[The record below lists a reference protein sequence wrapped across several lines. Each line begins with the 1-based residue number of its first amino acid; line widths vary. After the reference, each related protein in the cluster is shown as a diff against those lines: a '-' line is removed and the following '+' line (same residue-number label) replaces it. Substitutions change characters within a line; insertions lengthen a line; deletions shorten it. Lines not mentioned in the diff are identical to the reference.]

1 MINHKILRK
10 ICSAEK
16 GVTLFET
23 LIAVLLF
30 SIVLIG
36 FLSLMGQSLELGEL
50 SEKRAVLTNEM
61 RRVTE
66 TMRKS
71 VNTSGLSSITGST
84 AWATNSLTNAIANEN
99 VTVSFPQGTTQNPLP
114 VQIVLSGTEKGKNVV
129 HLIDALVTKR

>member
-10 ICSAEK
+10 ICSVEK

-66 TMRKS
+66 TMRKT

-84 AWATNSLTNAIANEN
+84 AWATNSLTNAIANES

-114 VQIVLSGTEKGKNVV
+114 VQIVLGGTEKGKDVRYS
-129 HLIDALVTKR
+129 IDTLVTKR